1 MELNT
6 ILKRCPVC
14 GLMKELTSN
23 GYCFECRHDYFQ
35 EWREQHKGFYLYV
48 ILSGGHKVEYVGCTE
63 NINMRVSSHINGH
76 SKNTRELMMTDKWEC
91 IKYLDITDLVQ
102 DRDEML
108 FLENALID
116 LYETELNKN
125 KSIIKTVDKLRGFIL
140 LSEVHS
146 LTHSWEVYCK
156 NAHKKISFD

>member
-1 MELNT
+1 MTT
-6 ILKRCPVC
+6 IVLASNNKHKI
-14 GLMKELTSN
+14 KEFKEIYKDNIILSL
-23 GYCFECRHDYFQ
+23 E
-35 EWREQHKGFYLYV
+35 EIGFY
-48 ILSGGHKVEYVGCTE
+48 
-63 NINMRVSSHINGH
+63 
-76 SKNTRELMMTDKWEC
+76 D
-91 IKYLDITDLVQ
+91 DIEETGLT
-102 DRDEML
+102 